1 MVSDDGVVP
10 KTASVSVSVVVLDQN
25 DNPPQFGEKIYSAEI
40 FESADVGTPVVT
52 VTAKDL
58 DKESNGEV
66 VYSMTGDQQG
76 KVLLISSF

>member
-1 MVSDDGVVP
+1 M
-10 KTASVSVSVVVLDQN
+10 DQN

-40 FESADVGTPVVT
+40 FENADVGTPVVT

-66 VYSMTGDQQG
+66 VYSITGDQQG
-76 KVLLISSF
+76 KVLFIYTVLIRNESTGIDFSNISPY